1 MRSRT
6 PKAHSL
12 CVLATVLGLG
22 AGGLLP
28 AQAGSYHAVYDPN
41 AAYDPDAIYDM
52 GTVETT
58 HPAYRAPGPA
68 EDPWGPYIRQAAKRF
83 ALPETWIR
91 AVMQQ
96 ESGGKQYLNGGL
108 TTSGAGAMGLMQLMP
123 ATYADMQSQYGLGGD
138 PYNPKDNIQAGAAY
152 IRLMYDRYGAP
163 GFLAAYNA
171 GPDRVDDYLNN
182 GRHLPDETVNY
193 VAAITPHLGGG
204 VAVRGKWAPVP
215 IQSTTQVASS
225 EAYYAKADLS
235 RTADGCLRDP
245 DAAYD
250 PSAPC
255 LMDRDIPHPDP
266 VPEASSPAPVAV
278 AQDDAPTVPAQAQM
292 AANTGTSNVGQFA
305 AGSSSYGTEAPIQ
318 TASSAP
324 VTQSTAITQASL
336 PPARVMPASF
346 ASASSS
352 RTQTGRVQNAV
363 YTSPA
368 SSSAHVL
375 RLPASSSSS
384 AGASRAP
391 MLSSAVATRSLQTS
405 HSGKGGTVQV
415 GAFAS
420 YAEARRTAESV
431 NRVLASRSMQA
442 TPTVQSVSV
451 SGKAMYRAQL
461 VASDGA
467 GASGVCQI
475 LHARSMPCIPVRS
488 S

>member
-1 MRSRT
+1 
-6 PKAHSL
+6 
-12 CVLATVLGLG
+12 
-22 AGGLLP
+22 
-28 AQAGSYHAVYDPN
+28 
-41 AAYDPDAIYDM
+41 
-52 GTVETT
+52 
-58 HPAYRAPGPA
+58 
-68 EDPWGPYIRQAAKRF
+68 
-83 ALPETWIR
+83 
-91 AVMQQ
+91 MQQ

-138 PYNPKDNIQAGAAY
+138 PYNPKDNILAGAAY

-215 IQSTTQVASS
+215 IQSTTQVAYS

-255 LMDRDIPHPDP
+255 LMDRDSPHPDP
-266 VPEASSPAPVAV
+266 VPEAPSPAPVAV
-278 AQDDAPTVPAQAQM
+278 AQAETPSSEAPAQVQQVAD
-292 AANTGTSNVGQFA
+292 AT
-305 AGSSSYGTEAPIQ
+305 P
-318 TASSAP
+318 
-324 VTQSTAITQASL
+324 AITQTSL

-346 ASASSS
+346 TSAPSS
-352 RTQTGRVQNAV
+352 RGATARVQNAV
-363 YTSPA
+363 YTTPV
-368 SSSAHVL
+368 SSSEHVL
-375 RLPASSSSS
+375 RLPGSYAASG
-384 AGASRAP
+384 GASRTP
-391 MLSSAVATRSLQTS
+391 MLSSAVATRSLQTP
-405 HSGKGGTVQV
+405 HNGKGSTVQV

-461 VASDGA
+461 VASGGA
-467 GASGVCQI
+467 GASGVCQV
-475 LHARSMPCIPVRS
+475 LHARSMPCIPVRNS
-488 S
+488 

>member
-1 MRSRT
+1 M
-6 PKAHSL
+6 
-12 CVLATVLGLG
+12 LATALGLG
-22 AGGLLP
+22 AGGFLP

-83 ALPETWIR
+83 AIPDTWIR

-138 PYNPKDNIQAGAAY
+138 PYNPKDNILAGAAY

-215 IQSTTQVASS
+215 IQSTTQVAYS

-255 LMDRDIPHPDP
+255 LMDRDSPHPDP
-266 VPEASSPAPVAV
+266 VPEAPSPAPVAV
-278 AQDDAPTVPAQAQM
+278 AQAETPSSEAPAQVQQVAD
-292 AANTGTSNVGQFA
+292 AT
-305 AGSSSYGTEAPIQ
+305 P
-318 TASSAP
+318 
-324 VTQSTAITQASL
+324 AITQTSL

-346 ASASSS
+346 TSAPSS
-352 RTQTGRVQNAV
+352 RGATARVQNAV
-363 YTSPA
+363 YTTPV
-368 SSSAHVL
+368 SSSEHVL
-375 RLPASSSSS
+375 RLPGSYAASG
-384 AGASRAP
+384 GASRTP
-391 MLSSAVATRSLQTS
+391 MLSSAVATRSLQTP
-405 HSGKGGTVQV
+405 HNGKGSTVQV

-461 VASDGA
+461 VASGGA
-467 GASGVCQI
+467 GASGVCQV
-475 LHARSMPCIPVRS
+475 LHARSMPCIPVRNS
-488 S
+488 

>member
-1 MRSRT
+1 M
-6 PKAHSL
+6 L
-12 CVLATVLGLG
+12 VTVLGLG
-22 AGGLLP
+22 AGSAVP
-28 AQAGSYHAVYDPN
+28 ALARTYHAVYDPN

-58 HPAYRAPGPA
+58 HPAYHAPGPA

-83 ALPETWIR
+83 AIPETWIR

-138 PYNPKDNIQAGAAY
+138 PYNPRDNIQAGAAY

-215 IQSTTQVASS
+215 IRSTTTQVASS
-225 EAYYAKADLS
+225 EAFYARPDLS
-235 RTADGCLRDP
+235 RSADGCLRDP

-266 VPEASSPAPVAV
+266 VPEAAPVAV
-278 AQDDAPTVPAQAQM
+278 AQAETAPSSIPAQTQPVADTAAADEAASAAQ
-292 AANTGTSNVGQFA
+292 
-305 AGSSSYGTEAPIQ
+305 APIQ
-318 TASSAP
+318 TAAVS
-324 VTQSTAITQASL
+324 QSSL
-336 PPARVMPASF
+336 PPTRVIPASY
-346 ASASSS
+346 AQASSQRAGVRGAG
-352 RTQTGRVQNAV
+352 RTLAYQAVSEQAPAPHLQSAV
-363 YTSPA
+363 YTAPV

-375 RLPASSSSS
+375 RLPGSYSASGVSSRS
-384 AGASRAP
+384 P
-391 MLSSAVATRSLQTS
+391 MLSSAVATRSVS
-405 HSGKGGTVQV
+405 PSGSGKGGTVQV
-415 GAFAS
+415 GAFGS
-420 YAEARRTAESV
+420 YAEARHAAERV

-442 TPTVQSVSV
+442 TPAVQSASV
-451 SGKAMYRAQL
+451 SGKAVYRAQL
-461 VASDGA
+461 VANSGV

-475 LHARSMPCIPVRS
+475 LHAQSMPCFPVRNS
-488 S
+488 

>member
-1 MRSRT
+1 MRQSVRNRPSRR
-6 PKAHSL
+6 
-12 CVLATVLGLG
+12 VVWMLATAFGLG

-28 AQAGSYHAVYDPN
+28 AQARSYHAVYDPN

-52 GTVETT
+52 GTVQTAY
-58 HPAYRAPGPA
+58 PAYRAPGPA
-68 EDPWGPYIRQAAKRF
+68 EDPWGPYIRQAARRF
-83 ALPETWIR
+83 AIPETWIR

-123 ATYADMQSQYGLGGD
+123 ATYADMQSQYGLGED

-215 IQSTTQVASS
+215 VQSITQVASS
-225 EAYYAKADLS
+225 DAYYAKADLS

-255 LMDRDIPHPDP
+255 LMDRDTPHPDP
-266 VPEASSPAPVAV
+266 VPEAPDPAPVAV
-278 AQDDAPTVPAQAQM
+278 AQAETPQPAPPAP
-292 AANTGTSNVGQFA
+292 V
-305 AGSSSYGTEAPIQ
+305 Q
-318 TASSAP
+318 TAALSSDIQPATRGRNASP
-324 VTQSTAITQASL
+324 SFTQSSSL
-336 PPARVMPASF
+336 PPA
-346 ASASSS
+346 
-352 RTQTGRVQNAV
+352 RVQNAV
-363 YTSPA
+363 YTTTA
-368 SSSAHVL
+368 SSSDHML
-375 RLPASSSSS
+375 RLPASYSPA
-384 AGASRAP
+384 AGASRP
-391 MLSSAVATRSLQTS
+391 PVLSSAVVTRPLQALS
-405 HSGKGGTVQV
+405 RNGKGGTVQV

-420 YAEARRTAESV
+420 YAEARHAAERV

-442 TPTVQSVSV
+442 TPTVQPVSV

-461 VASDGA
+461 IASGGA
-467 GASGVCQI
+467 QASGVCQI
-475 LHARSMPCIPVRS
+475 LHARSMPCFPVRNS
-488 S
+488 

>member
-12 CVLATVLGLG
+12 CVLATALGLG
-22 AGGLLP
+22 AGGFLP

-83 ALPETWIR
+83 AIPDTWIR

-138 PYNPKDNIQAGAAY
+138 PYNPKDNILAGAAY

-215 IQSTTQVASS
+215 IQSTTQVAYS

-255 LMDRDIPHPDP
+255 LMDRDSPHPDP
-266 VPEASSPAPVAV
+266 VPEAPSPAPVAV
-278 AQDDAPTVPAQAQM
+278 AQAETPSSEAPAQVQQVAD
-292 AANTGTSNVGQFA
+292 AT
-305 AGSSSYGTEAPIQ
+305 P
-318 TASSAP
+318 
-324 VTQSTAITQASL
+324 AITQTSL
-336 PPARVMPASF
+336 PPARVMSASF
-346 ASASSS
+346 TSAPSS
-352 RTQTGRVQNAV
+352 RTATARVQNAV
-363 YTSPA
+363 YTTPV
-368 SSSAHVL
+368 SSSEHVL
-375 RLPASSSSS
+375 RLPASYSPST
-384 AGASRAP
+384 GGSRAP
-391 MLSSAVATRSLQTS
+391 MLSSPVATRSLQTPR
-405 HSGKGGTVQV
+405 SGKGSTVQV

-461 VASDGA
+461 VASGGA
-467 GASGVCQI
+467 GASGVCQV

>member
-1 MRSRT
+1 MRSRAT
-6 PKAHSL
+6 KAQPF
-12 CVLATVLGLG
+12 CVLVTVLGLG
-22 AGGLLP
+22 AGSILP
-28 AQAGSYHAVYDPN
+28 ALAGSYHAVYDPN

-68 EDPWGPYIRQAAKRF
+68 EDPWGPYIRNAAQRF
-83 ALPETWIR
+83 AIPDTWIR

-193 VAAITPHLGGG
+193 VASITPHLGGG

-225 EAYYAKADLS
+225 ETYYARADLA

-266 VPEASSPAPVAV
+266 VPAASAPV
-278 AQDDAPTVPAQAQM
+278 QL
-292 AANTGTSNVGQFA
+292 AANTTPDATSYA
-305 AGSSSYGTEAPIQ
+305 ATAPVQ
-318 TASSAP
+318 MASAAP
-324 VTQSTAITQASL
+324 VTQTAAITQTSL
-336 PPARVMPASF
+336 PPARVVPASF
-346 ASASSS
+346 TPAPASRRASAY
-352 RTQTGRVQNAV
+352 QTVSERAPTARMQSAV
-363 YTSPA
+363 YTTPA

-375 RLPASSSSS
+375 RLPASS
-384 AGASRAP
+384 
-391 MLSSAVATRSLQTS
+391 AVATRSLQTPRA
-405 HSGKGGTVQV
+405 GKGGIVQV

-420 YAEARRTAESV
+420 YAEARRAAESV
-431 NRVLASRSMQA
+431 NRVLASRSVQA

-461 VASDGA
+461 VSNGGA
-467 GASGVCQI
+467 GASGVCQV

>member
-1 MRSRT
+1 
-6 PKAHSL
+6 
-12 CVLATVLGLG
+12 
-22 AGGLLP
+22 
-28 AQAGSYHAVYDPN
+28 
-41 AAYDPDAIYDM
+41 M
-52 GTVETT
+52 GTVQTT

-68 EDPWGPYIRQAAKRF
+68 EDPWGPYIRQAATRF
-83 ALPETWIR
+83 SIPDTWIR

-215 IQSTTQVASS
+215 IRSSTTQLASS
-225 EAYYAKADLS
+225 DAFYAKADLS

-266 VPEASSPAPVAV
+266 VPDVARATQMASGSSS
-278 AQDDAPTVPAQAQM
+278 DAPT
-292 AANTGTSNVGQFA
+292 
-305 AGSSSYGTEAPIQ
+305 
-318 TASSAP
+318 AP
-324 VTQSTAITQASL
+324 VQTTSATPVMSPALITQAPITQASL
-336 PPARVMPASF
+336 PPVRVQQASFSTAPAARVQS
-346 ASASSS
+346 
-352 RTQTGRVQNAV
+352 AV
-363 YTSPA
+363 YTAPV
-368 SSSAHVL
+368 SSSPHVL
-375 RLPASSSSS
+375 RLPTTYVSS
-384 AGASRAP
+384 GGGRRAP
-391 MLSSAVATRSLQTS
+391 VLSSAAATRPVPVGRV
-405 HSGKGGTVQV
+405 GKGSTVQV

-420 YAEARRTAESV
+420 YAEARHAAESV
-431 NRVLASRSMQA
+431 TRLLASRSMQT
-442 TPTVQSVSV
+442 TPTVQSISV

-461 VASDGA
+461 VASGGSA
-467 GASGVCQI
+467 ASGVCQV
-475 LHARSMPCIPVRS
+475 LHARSMPCIPVRNS
-488 S
+488 

>member
-1 MRSRT
+1 M
-6 PKAHSL
+6 
-12 CVLATVLGLG
+12 LATALGLG
-22 AGGLLP
+22 AGGFLP

-83 ALPETWIR
+83 AIPDTWIR

-138 PYNPKDNIQAGAAY
+138 PYNPKDNILAGAAY

-215 IQSTTQVASS
+215 IQSTTQVAYS

-255 LMDRDIPHPDP
+255 LMDRDSPHPDP
-266 VPEASSPAPVAV
+266 VPEAPSPAPVAV
-278 AQDDAPTVPAQAQM
+278 AQAETSSSEAPAQVQQVAE
-292 AANTGTSNVGQFA
+292 TT
-305 AGSSSYGTEAPIQ
+305 P
-318 TASSAP
+318 
-324 VTQSTAITQASL
+324 AITQTSL

-346 ASASSS
+346 TSAPSS
-352 RTQTGRVQNAV
+352 RTATARVQNAV
-363 YTSPA
+363 YSTPV
-368 SSSAHVL
+368 SSSEHVL
-375 RLPASSSSS
+375 RLPGSYAASG
-384 AGASRAP
+384 GASRTP
-391 MLSSAVATRSLQTS
+391 MLSSAVATRSLQTP
-405 HSGKGGTVQV
+405 HNGKGSTVQV

-461 VASDGA
+461 VASGGA
-467 GASGVCQI
+467 GASGVCQV

>member
-12 CVLATVLGLG
+12 CVLATALGLG
-22 AGGLLP
+22 AGGFLP

-83 ALPETWIR
+83 AIPDTWIR

-138 PYNPKDNIQAGAAY
+138 PYNPKDNILAGAAY

-215 IQSTTQVASS
+215 IQSTTQVAYS

-255 LMDRDIPHPDP
+255 LMDRDSPHPDP
-266 VPEASSPAPVAV
+266 VPEAPSPAPVAV
-278 AQDDAPTVPAQAQM
+278 AQAETP
-292 AANTGTSNVGQFA
+292 
-305 AGSSSYGTEAPIQ
+305 
-318 TASSAP
+318 SSAAP
-324 VTQSTAITQASL
+324 EQVQQVAETTPAITQTSL

-346 ASASSS
+346 TSAPSS
-352 RTQTGRVQNAV
+352 RTATARVQNAV
-363 YTSPA
+363 YSTPV
-368 SSSAHVL
+368 SSSEHVL
-375 RLPASSSSS
+375 RLPASYAASG
-384 AGASRAP
+384 GASRTP
-391 MLSSAVATRSLQTS
+391 MLSSAVATRSLQTP
-405 HSGKGGTVQV
+405 HNGKGSTVQV

-461 VASDGA
+461 VASGGA
-467 GASGVCQI
+467 GASGVCQV
-475 LHARSMPCIPVRS
+475 LHARSMPCIPVRNS
-488 S
+488 

>member
-1 MRSRT
+1 MRNRPSRR
-6 PKAHSL
+6 
-12 CVLATVLGLG
+12 VVWMLATAFGLG

-28 AQAGSYHAVYDPN
+28 AQARSYHAVYDPN

-52 GTVETT
+52 GTVQTA

-68 EDPWGPYIRQAAKRF
+68 EDPWGPYIRQAARRF
-83 ALPETWIR
+83 AIPETWIR

-123 ATYADMQSQYGLGGD
+123 ATYADMQSQYGLGED

-215 IQSTTQVASS
+215 VQSITQVASS
-225 EAYYAKADLS
+225 DAYYAKADLS

-255 LMDRDIPHPDP
+255 LMDRDTPHPDP
-266 VPEASSPAPVAV
+266 VPSAPDPAPVAV
-278 AQDDAPTVPAQAQM
+278 AQAETPQPAEPAPPAP
-292 AANTGTSNVGQFA
+292 V
-305 AGSSSYGTEAPIQ
+305 Q
-318 TASSAP
+318 TAALSSDIQPAMRGRNASP
-324 VTQSTAITQASL
+324 SFTQSSSL
-336 PPARVMPASF
+336 PPA
-346 ASASSS
+346 
-352 RTQTGRVQNAV
+352 RVQNAV
-363 YTSPA
+363 YTTTA
-368 SSSAHVL
+368 SASDHML
-375 RLPASSSSS
+375 RLPASYSPA
-384 AGASRAP
+384 AGASHLP
-391 MLSSAVATRSLQTS
+391 VLSSAVVTRPLQTPS
-405 HSGKGGTVQV
+405 RNGKGGTVQV

-420 YAEARRTAESV
+420 YAEARHAAERV

-442 TPTVQSVSV
+442 TPTVQPVSV

-461 VASDGA
+461 IASGGA
-467 GASGVCQI
+467 QASGVCQI
-475 LHARSMPCIPVRS
+475 LHARSMPCFPVRNS
-488 S
+488 

>member
-1 MRSRT
+1 M
-6 PKAHSL
+6 
-12 CVLATVLGLG
+12 LATALGLG
-22 AGGLLP
+22 AGGFLP

-83 ALPETWIR
+83 AIPDTWIR

-138 PYNPKDNIQAGAAY
+138 PYNPKDNILAGAAY

-215 IQSTTQVASS
+215 IQSTTQVAYS

-266 VPEASSPAPVAV
+266 VPEAPSPAPVAV
-278 AQDDAPTVPAQAQM
+278 AQAETSSSEAPAQVQQVAD
-292 AANTGTSNVGQFA
+292 AT
-305 AGSSSYGTEAPIQ
+305 P
-318 TASSAP
+318 
-324 VTQSTAITQASL
+324 AITQTSL

-346 ASASSS
+346 TSAPSS
-352 RTQTGRVQNAV
+352 RAATARVQNAV
-363 YTSPA
+363 YSTPV
-368 SSSAHVL
+368 SSSEHVL
-375 RLPASSSSS
+375 RLPASYS
-384 AGASRAP
+384 ASGAANRTP
-391 MLSSAVATRSLQTS
+391 MLSSAVATRSLQTP
-405 HSGKGGTVQV
+405 HNGKGSTVQV

-461 VASDGA
+461 VASGGA
-467 GASGVCQI
+467 GASGVCQV

>member
-12 CVLATVLGLG
+12 CVLATALGLG
-22 AGGLLP
+22 AGGFLP

-83 ALPETWIR
+83 AIPDTWIR

-138 PYNPKDNIQAGAAY
+138 PYNPKDNILAGAAY

-215 IQSTTQVASS
+215 IQSTTQVAYS

-255 LMDRDIPHPDP
+255 LMDRDSPHPDP
-266 VPEASSPAPVAV
+266 VPEAPSPAPVAV
-278 AQDDAPTVPAQAQM
+278 AQAETPSSEAPAQVQQVAD
-292 AANTGTSNVGQFA
+292 AT
-305 AGSSSYGTEAPIQ
+305 P
-318 TASSAP
+318 
-324 VTQSTAITQASL
+324 AITQTSL

-346 ASASSS
+346 TSAPSS
-352 RTQTGRVQNAV
+352 RGATARVQNAV
-363 YTSPA
+363 YTTPV
-368 SSSAHVL
+368 SSSEHVL
-375 RLPASSSSS
+375 RLPGSYAASG
-384 AGASRAP
+384 GASRTP
-391 MLSSAVATRSLQTS
+391 MLSSAVATRSLQTP
-405 HSGKGGTVQV
+405 HNGKGSTVQV

-461 VASDGA
+461 VASGGA
-467 GASGVCQI
+467 GASGVCQV
-475 LHARSMPCIPVRS
+475 LHARSMPCIPVRNS
-488 S
+488 